1 MLCKLRHTSVFL
13 SSLYACM
20 LSSCFVMNLYLL
32 IPKQVTSLPRS
43 DERQIQWRIFSV
55 VVTSMVAIA
64 TFPYIFCENL
74 VAFEGIGVDTIKN
87 ILGWRSIDKTTFV
100 PLLHAAILYFGSFV
114 TSIIR
119 YRLNFI
125 GKRYSK
131 AHLPDKNFFAFMTRH
146 IVQNNM
152 QRFSNRWQASRD
164 YFFAPLVEEIIF
176 RTCIIPP
183 FLFSGNM
190 SMMAVCWITPLFF
203 GLAHVH
209 HAITKLKNGAPIKT
223 VLFSTIFQLVY
234 TTLFGAYASY
244 CYIKI
249 GSLPAI
255 VILHSFCNFM
265 GLPDVSLLFGFVQ
278 GSGDAESL
286 QRSRILSG
294 IAYIA
299 GIASFWVCFGLFP
312 YEELLL
318 VTT

>member
-1 MLCKLRHTSVFL
+1 MLDNPPIFWAR
-13 SSLYACM
+13 
-20 LSSCFVMNLYLL
+20 SCPSCHN
-32 IPKQVTSLPRS
+32 KQ
-43 DERQIQWRIFSV
+43 
-55 VVTSMVAIA
+55 
-64 TFPYIFCENL
+64 
-74 VAFEGIGVDTIKN
+74 
-87 ILGWRSIDKTTFV
+87 
-100 PLLHAAILYFGSFV
+100 
-114 TSIIR
+114 
-119 YRLNFI
+119 
-125 GKRYSK
+125 
-131 AHLPDKNFFAFMTRH
+131 
-146 IVQNNM
+146 
-152 QRFSNRWQASRD
+152 
-164 YFFAPLVEEIIF
+164 
-176 RTCIIPP
+176 
-183 FLFSGNM
+183 
-190 SMMAVCWITPLFF
+190 
-203 GLAHVH
+203 
-209 HAITKLKNGAPIKT
+209 KNGAPIKT

-278 GSGDAESL
+278 GGGDAESL